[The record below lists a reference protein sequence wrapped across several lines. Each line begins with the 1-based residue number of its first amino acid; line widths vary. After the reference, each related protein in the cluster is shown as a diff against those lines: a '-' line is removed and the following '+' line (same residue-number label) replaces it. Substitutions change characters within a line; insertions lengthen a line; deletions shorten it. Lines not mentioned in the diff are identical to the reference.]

1 MPVIERAMPL
11 PKLYIP
17 AASSPSR
24 SSSRSPRRVPSPLRN
39 AQFRPLAMEY
49 ANSPQP
55 SSCKYYNGE
64 EEEEPTHSEY
74 CALVRTVG

>member
-64 EEEEPTHSEY
+64 EEEEPIQSEY